1 MDVWLASFEEWP
13 VVRRLLVSL
22 ARHGGPPKG
31 VIRFSSLTYCSCLSF
46 FRRISM
52 RTSCSA
58 SLKVHFRPFCIRSP
72 LLRSSSICIFPASN
86 FFYSFAGFVST
97 VSGSGISGYRV
108 GASQQ
113 IYFNRARPTSL
124 SGAYDHLPR
133 LDGLPFFILH
143 VQDGLREKAYM
154 SLPSGVAVS
163 SEGGVY
169 VSDSGNHRIR
179 YVSAVGKVSSVAG
192 SGNAGFADGSL
203 SRSKFNDPQAIVL
216 TSDGNLFIA
225 DSKNHRIRLIDFE
238 KGLVHTYAGAG
249 IGDYRDAPDATQAY
263 IRSPLGLAYQ
273 EQTRDLFFTDGD
285 NRVRVVR
292 ALGGKRDAVKRCW
305 KTGYVDAAGL
315 ARKSSTPQVI

>member
-1 MDVWLASFEEWP
+1 
-13 VVRRLLVSL
+13 
-22 ARHGGPPKG
+22 
-31 VIRFSSLTYCSCLSF
+31 
-46 FRRISM
+46 
-52 RTSCSA
+52 
-58 SLKVHFRPFCIRSP
+58 
-72 LLRSSSICIFPASN
+72 
-86 FFYSFAGFVST
+86 
-97 VSGSGISGYRV
+97 
-108 GASQQ
+108 
-113 IYFNRARPTSL
+113 
-124 SGAYDHLPR
+124 
-133 LDGLPFFILH
+133 
-143 VQDGLREKAYM
+143 M

-292 ALGGKRDAVKRCW
+292 ALGGVETLLNGAG

-315 ARKSSTPQVI
+315 AAVFNSPSHMTFNDDESVLYIADRRNNRIRSVDMLSLAVTTVAGTEAAPDGLGTLSSDGSVLGLSLIHI